1 MALLLPKNF
10 SQQMLV
16 DTGVALLWTDGF
28 AMCIT
33 IRMCASRHAS
43 RRPST
48 RSHQPMNRARSERR
62 VVSFS
67 GGLCLSQ
74 ANGYVVWA
82 KLWCLSRQWQRKTT
96 RATSLGDARS
106 AGKTASE
113 VPRMIFA
120 KFDCDAMWITSTT
133 TAVSQTRRSPHRLS
147 QWCNRTSSMS
157 RLGGRRE
164 PICQEFYD
172 GWPSMPAQRQQRALC
187 SSAVL
192 P

>member
-1 MALLLPKNF
+1 MAHLLPKKF
-10 SQQMLV
+10 SQQMPV
-16 DTGVALLWTDGF
+16 DTGIALLPTDGF
-28 AMCIT
+28 AMYIT

-43 RRPST
+43 KRQNT
-48 RSHQPMNRARSERR
+48 RSHPPMKRARSDRR
-62 VVSFS
+62 AASVS
-67 GGLCLSQ
+67 GGSCLSQ
-74 ANGYVVWA
+74 DNGYGAWA

-106 AGKTASE
+106 AGKIASE

-120 KFDCDAMWITSTT
+120 KFACDAMWITSTR
-133 TAVSQTRRSPHRLS
+133 TAVSQTRRSRHRPS
-147 QWCNRTSSMS
+147 QLCNRTSSMS

-164 PICQEFYD
+164 PICQEFCD
-172 GWPSMPAQRQQRALC
+172 GWPTRPAQRQQRALC